1 VWIIFVQYRF
11 SSARRRKAQGRAQLR
26 RQITRTIA
34 VRPQRNNAMAKSFKG
49 THLEGQPRYLQE
61 IEELDSGGWAAQGGR
76 PRWVGTW
83 NTAVKIGAATSVKPS
98 FGPMG
103 SSSRSVRL
111 IEPRAAPQR
120 SKAVRTH
127 HFEMKTILAEN
138 RGGRSVAEVRSA
150 YQTGG
155 GLDDMDVNV
164 RASSAA
170 HYMEGN
176 EHSEG
181 DRVAYIAA
189 TTGQTNEERQSFW
202 KLANDNANMVCD
214 HRISIDT
221 RADKEA
227 WSNLAKERN
236 LPFDLRRAIKVAQQG
251 DDTAQI
257 VVNDAGVTKR
267 WLERRKN
274 SLPQSIKD
282 SIKLE
287 TPRNDRVGYSFIGQ
301 YPFGLSME
309 GRVRCTDRW
318 MAKWTQMGIPAQ
330 AVMHEPTTANDKR
343 NHHFHGQIYRGC
355 ARQQTDGRWSFER
368 INVRNEHRTMKS
380 VPLERLGVPAIFKDK
395 HLIRNLKREWQEIVN
410 SEAARECLAVRFTD
424 EKNAD
429 RGMPQAQAR
438 VAPSVF
444 AMAKKGW
451 FGDKMVQSN
460 LASWDALEKNE
471 VQARDDQRH
480 RLLQRVDEAAA
491 SLSLD
496 PTQMDLANV
505 VLREQGNAEIRMVEA
520 ERVSIKAAKLALML
534 RSGPEAIIECYTP
547 TARKSD
553 AAANTVKRK
562 DKREVARAH
571 VALANDYL
579 TFIQPELINLEL
591 IRDTARA
598 DAARERAALFELA
611 AEFEALHGPV
621 SEVLVPLRKSE
632 IAPKSDPLLD
642 TQNSRTAD
650 RDARNAAIAASRNTT
665 QF

>member
-1 VWIIFVQYRF
+1 
-11 SSARRRKAQGRAQLR
+11 
-26 RQITRTIA
+26 
-34 VRPQRNNAMAKSFKG
+34 MAKSFKG
-49 THLEGQPRYLQE
+49 THLECQARYLQE
-61 IEELDSGGWAAQGGR
+61 IEELDSGGWRAHSGR

-83 NTAVKIGAATSVKPS
+83 NTAVTIGAATSVKPS

-120 SKAVRTH
+120 SKAVRSH

-150 YQTGG
+150 YQTGA
-155 GLDDMDVNV
+155 GLDDIDVKV

-176 EHSEG
+176 ENSEG
-181 DRVAYIAA
+181 DRVSYITA
-189 TTGQTNEERQSFW
+189 TTGQTSEERQNFW
-202 KLANDNANMVCD
+202 KLANDNANVVGD

-221 RADKEA
+221 CADKEA
-227 WSNLAKERN
+227 WSNLAKERS
-236 LPFDLRRAIKVAQQG
+236 LPFDLRRALKVAQEG
-251 DDTAQI
+251 DGTAET
-257 VVNDAGVTKR
+257 VVNDAGIAKR

-330 AVMHEPTTANDKR
+330 AVMHQPTAANDKR

-355 ARQQTDGRWSFER
+355 ARQQADGRWSFER
-368 INVRNEHRTMKS
+368 INVRNEYRTMKS
-380 VPLERLGVPAIFKDK
+380 VPLEKLGVPAIFKDK
-395 HLIRNLKREWQEIVN
+395 HLIRNLKREWQQIVN
-410 SEAARECLAVRFTD
+410 FEAAREGLAVRFTD
-424 EKNAD
+424 EKNVD
-429 RGMPQAQAR
+429 RGLPQAQAR
-438 VAPSVF
+438 VAPSVL
-444 AMAKKGW
+444 AMAKEGW
-451 FGDKMVQSN
+451 FDDKMVQVN
-460 LASWDALEKNE
+460 LASWDAFETDE
-471 VQARDDQRH
+471 VHERDDQRH
-480 RLLQRVDEAAA
+480 RLLRHTEEAAA

-496 PTQMDLANV
+496 PRQMDLASI
-505 VLREQGNAEIRMVEA
+505 VLRDQGNAEIRMVEA
-520 ERVSIKAAKLALML
+520 ERMAIKAAKLAAML

-547 TARKSD
+547 AARKSD
-553 AAANTVKRK
+553 AATNTVKRK

-579 TFIQPELINLEL
+579 TFIEPELVNLEL
-591 IRDTARA
+591 IRDTAHA
-598 DAARERAALFELA
+598 EAARERATLFELTV
-611 AEFEALHGPV
+611 EFEAMHGPV
-621 SEVLVPLRKSE
+621 STMIAPLKKAEIAAKSE
-632 IAPKSDPLLD
+632 PLLD
-642 TQNSRTAD
+642 TDKTRTAD
-650 RDARNAAIAASRNTT
+650 RAARHAAIAASGKNT

>member
-1 VWIIFVQYRF
+1 
-11 SSARRRKAQGRAQLR
+11 
-26 RQITRTIA
+26 
-34 VRPQRNNAMAKSFKG
+34 MAKSFKG
-49 THLEGQPRYLQE
+49 THLEGQPRYLRE
-61 IEELDSGGWAAQGGR
+61 IEELDSGGWRAHGGR

-83 NTAVKIGAATSVKPS
+83 NTAVSIGAATSVKPS

-111 IEPRAAPQR
+111 IEPRTAPQR
-120 SKAVRTH
+120 SKTVRSH

-150 YQTGG
+150 YQTGA
-155 GLDDMDVNV
+155 GLDDIDVKV

-176 EHSEG
+176 ENSEG
-181 DRVAYIAA
+181 DRVSYITA
-189 TTGQTNEERQSFW
+189 TTGQTFEERQNFW
-202 KLANDNANMVCD
+202 KLANDNANVVGD
-214 HRISIDT
+214 HRICIDT

-227 WSNLAKERN
+227 WSNLAKQRS
-236 LPFDLRRAIKVAQQG
+236 LPFDLRRALKVAQEG
-251 DDTAQI
+251 DGTAEI

-301 YPFGLSME
+301 YPYGLSMAA
-309 GRVRCTDRW
+309 RVRCTERW
-318 MAKWTQMGIPAQ
+318 MAKWAQLGIPAQ
-330 AVMHEPTTANDKR
+330 AVMHEPTAENDKR

-355 ARQQTDGRWSFER
+355 ARQQADGRWSFER

-410 SEAARECLAVRFTD
+410 FEAAREGLAVRFTD
-424 EKNAD
+424 EKNVD
-429 RGMPQAQAR
+429 RGLPQAQAR
-438 VAPSVF
+438 VAPSVL

-451 FGDKMVQSN
+451 FDDKMIQAN
-460 LASWDALEKNE
+460 LASWDALEKE
-471 VQARDDQRH
+471 KVQTCDNQRQ

-520 ERVSIKAAKLALML
+520 ERVSIKAAKLAAML
-534 RSGPEAIIECYTP
+534 RCGPEAVIECYTP
-547 TARKSD
+547 AARNSD
-553 AAANTVKRK
+553 ASANTVKRK
-562 DKREVARAH
+562 DERELARAH
-571 VALANDYL
+571 VALAYDYL
-579 TFIQPELINLEL
+579 TFIEAELINLEL
-591 IRDTARA
+591 IRDSARA
-598 DAARERAALFELA
+598 EAARERATLFELTV
-611 AEFEALHGPV
+611 EFEAMHGPV
-621 SEVLVPLRKSE
+621 STVIAPLKKAEIAAKSE
-632 IAPKSDPLLD
+632 PLLD
-642 TQNSRTAD
+642 SHKSPTAD
-650 RDARNAAIAASRNTT
+650 RAALQAAIAASKNAT